1 MTGADGDENVEKTSV
16 FFSLFSGVRCVRGWL
31 LGILVSEVV
40 VEIVGRF
47 KRGAGRFDNR
57 KVVMKAASTFDFLL

>member
-31 LGILVSEVV
+31 LGIVLEVV
-40 VEIVGRF
+40 VEIVLGRF